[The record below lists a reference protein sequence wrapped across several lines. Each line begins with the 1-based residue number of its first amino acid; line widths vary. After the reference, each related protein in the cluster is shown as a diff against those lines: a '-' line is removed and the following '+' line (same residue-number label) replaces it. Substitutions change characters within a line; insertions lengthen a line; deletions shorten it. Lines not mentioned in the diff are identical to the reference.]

1 MPNVEI
7 FNLDQGGNMAKL
19 ITKEDFIL
27 MDKIAN
33 RAIELFPDRNIARNT
48 ILMDLEFVHE
58 RTPLRLKEFLD
69 ADNFNF
75 AHDIVGIN
83 NHIDRRTKKLSNRFS
98 PRFTA

>member
-1 MPNVEI
+1 MTT
-7 FNLDQGGNMAKL
+7 QR
-19 ITKEDFIL
+19 KELKNDFIL

-33 RAIELFPDRNIARNT
+33 RAMAFFNKPKFDRMT
-48 ILMDLEFVHE
+48 ILLDLEFVHE

-75 AHDIVGIN
+75 AHDVMGI
-83 NHIDRRTKKLSNRFS
+83 HRHMDRRTKKLSNRFS